1 MATTSKSG
9 QTRLNS
15 LEVSAFCESLA
26 MMLSAGIPVEEAV
39 GLLGEDAAENDF
51 KDAAGALH
59 DALLDCGV
67 MSQAVSQCGIL
78 PEYAASMIAAGESA
92 GRTEGVLR
100 SLAHHYGAQARLE
113 QKLKS
118 ALVYPLGLLGLM
130 AVILAVLVAT
140 VLPVFGRVYQ
150 SLAGDLA
157 TSSYGYLRFGQAVGW
172 VGLGLTLA
180 AAACLLVCLVQS
192 RTPAG
197 RRRLE
202 TLSERLPLTR
212 KASASLAVA
221 RFTGA
226 LSVFL
231 ASGVNVDSAME
242 AACNMVTHRDTAR
255 KLEAARA
262 RMEAGDGL
270 CTAIYEEKLFEPL
283 YGRMLLSSA
292 RAGSAE
298 ATLEQLAQIF
308 SEDSNRQMD
317 RLIDSIEPL
326 LAGFLTVAV
335 GLTLLSAMLPLIGI
349 LGSIG

>member
-1 MATTSKSG
+1 MATSSNTNHS
-9 QTRLNS
+9 RLNS

-26 MMLSAGIPVEEAV
+26 MMLAAGIPVEEAV
-39 GLLGEDAAENDF
+39 GLLGEDAAENNF

-59 DALLDCGV
+59 DALLGCGV
-67 MSQAVSQCGIL
+67 LSQAVAQCGIL
-78 PEYAASMIAAGESA
+78 PEYASSMIAAGESA
-92 GRTEGVLR
+92 GRTESVLR
-100 SLAHHYGAQARLE
+100 SLARHYAAQARLE

-150 SLAGDLA
+150 SLAGDMA

-172 VGLGLTLA
+172 IGLVLTLA
-180 AAACLLVCLVQS
+180 AALCLLVCWLQS

-197 RRRLE
+197 RSRLE
-202 TLSERLPLTR
+202 GVFERLPFTR
-212 KASASLAVA
+212 KAAASLAVA

-231 ASGVNVDSAME
+231 ASGVNVDSAMD
-242 AACNMVTHRDTAR
+242 AACAMVTHKATAR

-262 RMEAGDGL
+262 RMEAGAGL
-270 CTAIYEEKLFEPL
+270 CSAIYEEKIFEPL

-298 ATLEQLAQIF
+298 STLEHLTQVF
-308 SEDSNRQMD
+308 SEDADQQLD
-317 RLIDSIEPL
+317 KLIDSIEPL